1 MDIFIPL
8 ILGFIGSLHCLG
20 MCGPIA
26 LALPVQNRSMLGI
39 SVSALLYN
47 GGRVISYSLLG
58 LIAGLAGSVFF
69 FVGAGQYL
77 AIAAGVVIVIT
88 ALLPFAGKNII
99 SVIPFLGKLHKYLVQ
114 NVKPYFLKKNYSSL
128 FITGLVNGFLPCG
141 LLYSALIGAV
151 ATGSVVKAMS
161 FMALFGLATLP
172 AMFILILVKSKVAG
186 MFRNK
191 LMRFVPVA
199 VMVVGILIML
209 RGLNLGI
216 PYVSPKFNAEAGQKV
231 KCH

>member
-99 SVIPFLGKLHKYLVQ
+99 PVIPFLGKLHKYLVQ